1 MKQTGIAVYIFC
13 FQYNLEIIM
22 TNKTSIHGSW
32 ASRWIFILA
41 ATGSA
46 VGLGNIWKFPYITGE
61 NGGGAFVL
69 VYLACILLVG
79 IPIMMAEVFIGR
91 RARKNPIHALTDI
104 AEESGGSKA
113 WGLIGFMGMLSGVL
127 IFSFYS
133 VVGGWVLHYIKVMLT
148 GEMLGVSAEQAG
160 ATFDVLLG
168 DPKTLL
174 GWHTLFS
181 IMTIAVVAG
190 GINKG
195 IETATRIM
203 MPSLFV
209 LLLILLGYAMS
220 TDGFAQGWD
229 FMFHVDFGQL
239 TWNATLVALGHSF
252 FTLSLGMGTIMA
264 YGSYMTKKAS
274 IGKTV
279 LTIGALD
286 TLVALV
292 AGLAIFPIIFSN
304 GLNPGA
310 GPGLMFISLPV
321 AFGQM
326 PLGQLFGSLF
336 FILVGVAAW
345 TSAISLL
352 EPTVAFL
359 IEKFEMKRIT
369 ASITLG
375 VVVWGLGIACLGS
388 FSFLS
393 DVTLFGKNTFD
404 FLDYITAN
412 IMLPLGGILI
422 ALFAGWVVKDKF
434 AQDELQLSDS
444 IYTLWNISMK
454 FTAPIAVAVVLY
466 FLINPLT

>member
-1 MKQTGIAVYIFC
+1 
-13 FQYNLEIIM
+13 M
-22 TNKTSIHGSW
+22 TNKTSIQGSW

-91 RARKNPIHALTDI
+91 RARKNPINALMDVS
-104 AEESGGSKA
+104 EESEGSRK
-113 WGLIGFMGMLSGVL
+113 WGIIGVMGMLSGVF

-148 GEMLGVSAEQAG
+148 GEMADITSDQAG
-160 ATFDVLLG
+160 AAFGALLA
-168 DPKTLL
+168 DPATLL

-181 IMTIAVVAG
+181 IMTIAVVAA

-203 MPSLFV
+203 MPALFV
-209 LLLILLGYAMS
+209 LLIILLGYAM
-220 TDGFAQGWD
+220 TTGGFAQGWN
-229 FMFHVDFGQL
+229 FMFNVDFSKL
-239 TWNATLVALGHSF
+239 SWNSALIALGHSF

-264 YGSYMTKKAS
+264 YGSYMTKNAS

-279 LTIGALD
+279 LAIGALD

-292 AGLAIFPIIFSN
+292 AGLAIFPIIFAN
-304 GLNPGA
+304 GMDPAA

-326 PLGQLFGSLF
+326 PFGQLFGTLF
-336 FILVGVAAW
+336 FVLVGVAAW

-359 IEKFEMKRIT
+359 VERFKMKRIN
-369 ASITLG
+369 AAITLG
-375 VVVWGLGIACLGS
+375 VAVWALGIACLGS
-388 FSFLS
+388 FSFMS

-434 AQDELQLSDS
+434 AKEELELSGTL
-444 IYTLWNISMK
+444 YALWNISMK